1 MHIVCLDM
9 VYRRSQDGR
18 CPFVEKGGMVSNLTV
33 NERVK
38 TLNTDFILNY
48 SRLRA
53 FPRTAKKLV
62 GSQDKSFLPT
72 DCVRYYV
79 LGTAKSLRYLSSMS
93 IIDKTSFNI
102 VCENTGS

>member
-9 VYRRSQDGR
+9 VYGRSQERR
-18 CPFVEKGGMVSNLTV
+18 CPFVEKGGMV
-33 NERVK
+33 

-62 GSQDKSFLPT
+62 GSQNKSFLPT
-72 DCVRYYV
+72 DCVILRTRY
-79 LGTAKSLRYLSSMS
+79 R
-93 IIDKTSFNI
+93 
-102 VCENTGS
+102 